1 MVIHSRPGLAGIIW
15 DKLSVSRT
23 TPLSVR
29 VRVVDTTVRLQ
40 GSSGVHALKGWGC
53 FENKRGVECSLL
65 GCDMRT

>member
-15 DKLSVSRT
+15 DK
-23 TPLSVR
+23 LSVR

-53 FENKRGVECSLL
+53 FENKRGIECSLL